1 MNRIS
6 IALVGALLMGLP
18 LVGYSEPISFEQAA
32 NVTGLAGIQVGFDFD
47 YSYEKIQ
54 EEGVQTAI
62 ESKLTEIPIFVRIG
76 LPILEIKLSTPYGD
90 MQNNIDT
97 VGVKDF
103 SGIKNIGLGLKTP
116 LLPLPIFT
124 LAVGLQTNFPT
135 ADPVYYI
142 FGDGLAIDPYLAAD
156 LDLMLLKLH
165 ANVGYQYRAGYQI
178 NADLYN
184 QTVTGDVTLDPGDAI
199 HFALG
204 AEIPATSLFFINLEL
219 LGTQYGVSKL
229 DGLDV
234 TESAGR
240 TFSIVPGIR
249 LQKGIFK
256 AKFGVVIPLEPKADR
271 PEFGYAPRSDW
282 KIIAGASL
290 LFGL

>member
-1 MNRIS
+1 MRKLG

-18 LVGYSEPISFEQAA
+18 LAGYSEPISFEQAA

-54 EEGVQTAI
+54 EEGLQTAI
-62 ESKLTEIPIFVRIG
+62 ESKLTEIPIFVRVG

-90 MQNNIDT
+90 LQNN
-97 VGVKDF
+97 VKSAGAQDF
-103 SGIKNIGLGLKTP
+103 SGIKDIGLGLKTP
-116 LLPLPIFT
+116 LLPLPFFT

-135 ADPVYYI
+135 ADPIYYI

-156 LDLMLLKLH
+156 VDLMMFKLH
-165 ANVGYQYRAGYQI
+165 ANIGYEYRAGYEI

-184 QTVTGDVTLDPGDAI
+184 QNVTGDVTLDPGDAI

-204 AEIPATSLFFINLEL
+204 AEIPATSLFYLNLEL
-219 LGTQYGVSKL
+219 IGTQYGVSKL
-229 DGLDV
+229 GSLEVPD
-234 TESAGR
+234 SAGR
-240 TFSIVPGIR
+240 TMSLVPGIR

-256 AKFGVVIPLEPKADR
+256 AKFGVAIPLEEKTDR
-271 PEFGYAPRSDW
+271 PAFGFAPRSDW